1 MKRITL
7 ELVIETEYD
16 DWVIDWIH
24 QHKDEIIKLKM
35 NNKKIEEHL
44 PSKKEIKHI
53 KEWFDCMEVYID
65 KHPENAELNAVLK
78 HLPHTKKGKDVARAV
93 LRASN
98 IDVLIVGSAWPREYG
113 GNWPPIHKGSEEE

>member
-44 PSKKEIKHI
+44 PSKKEIERLM
-53 KEWFDCMEVYID
+53 EWFDCMEVYID

-78 HLPHTKKGKDVARAV
+78 HLPHTKKGKDVASAL

-98 IDVLIVGSAWPREYG
+98 IDVLIMGSAWPRKYG
-113 GNWPPIHKGSEEE
+113 GNLPPIHKGSEEE